1 VKEKII
7 LNCPVCQEKAAVVTK
22 DDPPLLKCTNCGM
35 LALAKKYLEK
45 DKGVLNGGILAGP

>member
-1 VKEKII
+1 MKEKII